1 MPFLLGTG
9 PGMHYKSL
17 LKRKVNSG
25 NLISVKK
32 TGNNIVRFT
41 DVRSFLADRT
51 NGRAIGTVLRP

>member
-32 TGNNIVRFT
+32 QVTTSYVSLTF
-41 DVRSFLADRT
+41 VHF
-51 NGRAIGTVLRP
+51 